1 MHILWGMESTSRSQA
16 ASPSPSLRPPAPTAR
31 PGVSPSSP
39 GSSRPLAPASPGRAE
54 HWSPRLWAIL
64 IVLCGALFLDAL
76 DVSMVGVALPA
87 IRGDLGLS
95 TSSLQWVISG
105 YVLGYG
111 GLLLLGGRAADL
123 LGRRRVFLAALAL
136 FAVASLFGG
145 LVSSVGLLI
154 AARFIKGIAAAFTA
168 PAGLSLLTTTFH
180 EGPMRTRAISVY
192 SAFGASGFSLGLVL
206 SGLLTEVSWRLTL
219 LVPAPVA
226 LITLIAAI
234 RVIPRAPASRE
245 PRGSRR
251 FDLPGAA
258 TVTGAML
265 LLVYTVVSAQQ
276 VGWGSVRT
284 VGSFAAV
291 AVLLGAF
298 VVIERRSIDPLVP
311 LGIFRSGPLT
321 RANIGAMT
329 LFGSYVSFQFL
340 VTQYL
345 QTLASWS
352 AIATALAFL
361 PAGVM
366 VAVLSTRMS
375 AIIGRFGTAR
385 VSVVA
390 FASLVAG
397 YAVFLRVGVQPDYP
411 SVILPAVILIG
422 VAFGLGFSALSLA
435 ATNGVAD
442 AEQGLAASLFQTSFQ
457 VGGAI
462 VLAVVT
468 AVVDAGGASRITSA
482 QATLGAYRPALA
494 VITVVSALGAV
505 AAITGLRSGA
515 RLPGRPPCPPQ
526 RLPRPL
532 TAPRWWAPPRP
543 RPRWRPSRT
552 GPGSR
557 TSSPAWPVRWKRTAP
572 PRCACDPSPVSRCAA
587 PPIRAG
593 RPGALCGEP
602 SAVHQAWSTARPLSG
617 TSGTSPP
624 SRSHPLNPSLQ
635 DPTHRP
641 ALSIQC

>member
-1 MHILWGMESTSRSQA
+1 MHMVLAMESTSRTQA
-16 ASPSPSLRPPAPTAR
+16 ASPSPSLRPEAAQA
-31 PGVSPSSP
+31 
-39 GSSRPLAPASPGRAE
+39 SRPVAGSQQQAATRPRPQAPVRTRPQAPPARAGDQR
-54 HWSPRLWAIL
+54 WSPRLWAIL

-87 IRGDLGLS
+87 IRADLGLS

-123 LGRRRVFLAALAL
+123 LGRRRVFLAALAV
-136 FAVASLFGG
+136 FALASLFGG

-168 PAGLSLLTTTFH
+168 PAGLSLLTTNFH

-226 LITLIAAI
+226 LLTLIAAI
-234 RVIPRAPASRE
+234 RFIPRTPASRE

-251 FDLPGAA
+251 FDIPGAV

-276 VGWGSVRT
+276 AGWGSART
-284 VGSFAAV
+284 VGSFAVV
-291 AVLLGAF
+291 AALLITF
-298 VVIERRSIDPLVP
+298 VVIERRSVDPLVP

-321 RANIGAMT
+321 RANIGALT

-385 VSVVA
+385 VSVLA

-411 SVILPAVILIG
+411 SVILPAVVLIG
-422 VAFGLGFSALSLA
+422 IAFGLGFSALSLA
-435 ATNGVAD
+435 ATDGVAD

-505 AAITGLRSGA
+505 AALSGLRSA
-515 RLPGRPPCPPQ
+515 RRG
-526 RLPRPL
+526 PRP
-532 TAPRWWAPPRP
+532 APVPVPAPARVPVAGLG
-543 RPRWRPSRT
+543 T
-552 GPGSR
+552 GPGDGGAMR
-557 TSSPAWPVRWKRTAP
+557 RTAL
-572 PRCACDPSPVSRCAA
+572 A
-587 PPIRAG
+587 
-593 RPGALCGEP
+593 
-602 SAVHQAWSTARPLSG
+602 
-617 TSGTSPP
+617 
-624 SRSHPLNPSLQ
+624 
-635 DPTHRP
+635 
-641 ALSIQC
+641 